1 MHIKEAVDHFLK
13 YLHVELNRSA
23 FTCKGYRAD
32 LNIFTGFL
40 DSKGLAHGELET
52 LTPDL
57 LSQYLRHLT
66 RDRGNQANTLRRRV
80 TALKSFCRFLVDS
93 DYLKRS
99 PAESLPHPKKP
110 QKHPRHLQR
119 EDIDKLFAAAGKNES
134 AAGLR
139 DKTALLFFYYTGVR
153 VTELVNIRKAD
164 LDLEK
169 DVVKIHKGKG
179 SRFRQ
184 VPLHSRLK
192 KQLQKYLIDL
202 PEILEPADGYLFCN
216 KQGGQ
221 ISADYVHHM
230 IVDYAA
236 KAGIK
241 QKVTPHMLRHSFATH
256 LYREDVDINTLGK
269 LLGHAGIRTTSIY
282 THTDLKHLREGVERL
297 NTPVKLEAILFH
309 KS

>member
-1 MHIKEAVDHFLK
+1 MQIKEAVDQFLE
-13 YLHVELNRSA
+13 YLRVELNRSA

-40 DSKGLAHGELET
+40 DSKGLAHGELDT
-52 LTPDL
+52 LTPEL

-80 TALKSFCRFLVDS
+80 TALKSFCSFLVDS

-99 PAESLPHPKKP
+99 PAENLPHPKKP

-119 EDIDKLFAAAGKNES
+119 EEIDRLFAAVGNNS
-134 AAGLR
+134 SPAGLR
-139 DKTALLFFYYTGVR
+139 DKTALLFLYYTGVR
-153 VTELVNIRKAD
+153 VTELVNIRRED
-164 LDLEK
+164 VDLEK

-184 VPLHSRLK
+184 VPLHGRLK
-192 KQLQKYLIDL
+192 TQLQKFLEEA
-202 PEILEPADGYLFCN
+202 PELVGSYLFN
-216 KQGGQ
+216 NRHGEP
-221 ISADYVHHM
+221 ISPDYVHHM

-236 KAGIK
+236 KAGINK
-241 QKVTPHMLRHSFATH
+241 KVTPHMLRHSFATH

-269 LLGHAGIRTTSIY
+269 LLGHAGIRTTSVY
-282 THTDLKHLREGVERL
+282 THTDLRHLRDGVERL
-297 NTPVKLEAILFH
+297 NTSSQLEAILFH